1 MLAPKL
7 EKEASLV
14 VKCSAVNEEVF
25 DVPRDVLVRT
35 KKAKSLFVGPGPVS
49 AVPV

>member
-7 EKEASLV
+7 EKKASLV
-14 VKCSAVNEEVF
+14 VKCRAVNEEVF
-25 DVPRDVLVRT
+25 NVPRDVLVRT
-35 KKAKSLFVGPGPVS
+35 EKAEPLFVGPGPVS